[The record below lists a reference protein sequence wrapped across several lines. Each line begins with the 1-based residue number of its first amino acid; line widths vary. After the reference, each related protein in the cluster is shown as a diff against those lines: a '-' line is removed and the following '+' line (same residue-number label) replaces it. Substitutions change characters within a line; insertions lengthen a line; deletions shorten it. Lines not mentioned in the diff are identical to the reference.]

1 MTPRKELF
9 QKVKSKLAE
18 IPQLELVDLDRKQF
32 SSKEGIPQLWTAA
45 LIKINTIRWEAMV
58 ENKQEGSGTFDV
70 TLYCKDGWM
79 DQNHLTTDP
88 DGGLI
93 EIDLI
98 DDIVEK
104 LQFLK
109 GDYFQ
114 PLQQTEDEPG
124 DDDEDGIMSFKVRF
138 SFTLYRIV
146 LPKYQ
151 YKKLTHTQN

>member
-9 QKVKSKLAE
+9 QKVQKALSAIRE
-18 IPQLELVDLDRKQF
+18 FELVDLDRKQF

-45 LIKINTIRWEAMV
+45 LIKINAIRWEAMV
-58 ENKQEGSGTFDV
+58 ENKQEGTGSLEI

-79 DQNHLTTDP
+79 DQHSETSDP
-88 DGGLI
+88 EGGLI

-98 DDIVEK
+98 DKIVEC
-104 LQFLK
+104 LQFLS

-114 PLQQTEDEPG
+114 PLQQIDDEPG
-124 DDDEDGIMSFKVRF
+124 DDDEDGIMSYKVRF

-146 LPKYQ
+146 ASKYQ
-151 YKKLTHTQN
+151 YKKLTHS